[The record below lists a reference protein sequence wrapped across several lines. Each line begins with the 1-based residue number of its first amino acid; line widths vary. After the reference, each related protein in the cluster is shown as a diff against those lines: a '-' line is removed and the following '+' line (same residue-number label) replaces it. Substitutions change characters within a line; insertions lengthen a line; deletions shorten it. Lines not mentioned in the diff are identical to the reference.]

1 MDVRVGGIMKQKWL
15 WYSIVGFGVM
25 GLGLISIGINRSD
38 NVKVRSDV
46 PAKTVLAESS
56 PSPIISASAKAE
68 PINKELMDRIQLE
81 AEKRKIAPID
91 ARVDKV
97 WKMIPGYNGLEV
109 DIDQTYRHAT
119 QNGGPDLTYFMKEVT
134 PNVSIDDLGANPIY
148 KGNSKKQM
156 ISFMINVAWGNEYLI
171 KMLEELKKENVKT
184 TFFFDG
190 SWLNKNLELARAI
203 GEAGHELSN
212 HAYSHPNMSTLSRE
226 RQVDEIQKTEEL
238 LKKLGV
244 KNKLFAPPSGDF
256 NDQTVKIAHEL
267 GLKTVMWT
275 IDTVDWQNPGADV
288 VLRRITSRIEPG
300 ALVLMHPT
308 ESTSQALGAMIRE
321 VKKRGL
327 LLGTVSEVLS
337 SERIEPTKG
346 E

>member
-1 MDVRVGGIMKQKWL
+1 MKQKWL
-15 WYSIVGFGVM
+15 WYSIVGVGV
-25 GLGLISIGINRSD
+25 LGLFFILFTLNRPND
-38 NVKVRSDV
+38 DKVNIEV
-46 PAKTVLAESS
+46 PTKTVLVEST
-56 PSPIISASAKAE
+56 PSPTVPATTTPE
-68 PINKELMDRIQLE
+68 PMNKELMDRIQLE
-81 AEKRKIAPID
+81 AEKRKVAPID

-109 DIDQTYRHAT
+109 DIDQTYRLAK
-119 QNGGPDLTYFMKEVT
+119 QNGSSDLKYVMKEVT

-156 ISFMINVAWGNEYLI
+156 VSFMINVAWGNEYLV

-226 RQVDEIQKTEEL
+226 RQLDEIQKTEDL

-256 NDQTVKIAHEL
+256 NDLTVKIAHEL

-275 IDTVDWQNPGADV
+275 IDTVDWQNPGAEV
-288 VLRRITSRIEPG
+288 VLRRVTSRIEPG

-337 SERIEPTKG
+337 SKRIEPAKG